1 MKCRKFE
8 DDSCTTIA
16 ACSQDPATLRAK
28 ALALA
33 KNIEDLSRAKAKV
46 QSAQS
51 RRRKSRIRRQA
62 GTELDCDALEAK
74 VAEINNATEG
84 SDELSEKSTELAEAT
99 ITCDDTTV
107 LESIEEQLAAKEEAA
122 REALEAI
129 NKLLVELG
137 EETVDAGSS
146 SGSGSPPSVSTE
158 ASV

>member
-1 MKCRKFE
+1 MKCFEISDEAMACECWTGEELMMMMDKLKMCTLKDEAKMVSEALVMCKDEFGKCRKFE

-51 RRRKSRIRRQA
+51 RRRKSRSRRQA

-74 VAEINNATEG
+74 VAE
-84 SDELSEKSTELAEAT
+84 SKFVKCVMFLAFYCFNFYSQQ
-99 ITCDDTTV
+99 CD
-107 LESIEEQLAAKEEAA
+107 
-122 REALEAI
+122 R
-129 NKLLVELG
+129 G
-137 EETVDAGSS
+137 FR
-146 SGSGSPPSVSTE
+146 
-158 ASV
+158 